1 MNPLTE
7 DMTHVRNSLLPGLL
21 QTVDFNVKNG
31 SPDLRLFEW
40 GNVFVQESP
49 GFKGIREILVLA
61 GVLHGNL
68 GRPNLHQPEKT
79 PVSFFALKGVI
90 QGLFDALHL
99 GKVTFQHGSEL
110 QPGYRV
116 MNELRVGSESLG
128 WMGEVDPN
136 YVTTLKL
143 KCGPVFAFEL
153 MVDPLLQRLEK
164 SLRYQPIIPY
174 PVIERDLNFVLDE
187 STSAGEVVEKIR
199 KNGREVLRS
208 VEPVNLFRH
217 ESLGAGKKSITF
229 HLVFQSPNI
238 TLEDRDVNPIV
249 EDIVRVVEKNFKAKL
264 R

>member
-7 DMTHVRNSLLPGLL
+7 DMTHVRTSLLPGLL
-21 QTVDFNVKNG
+21 QTVDFNIKNG

-49 GFKGIREILVLA
+49 GFEGIRETLLLA

-68 GRPNLHQPEKT
+68 NRPNLHQPEKT

-90 QGLFDALHL
+90 LGLFDALHL
-99 GKVTFQHGSEL
+99 GKVTFQPRSEL
-110 QPGYRV
+110 KPGYSV
-116 MNELRVGSESLG
+116 MKDLSVASEPIG
-128 WMGEVDPN
+128 WMGEVDPD

-153 MVDPLLQRLEK
+153 KVESLLRLLEK
-164 SLRYQPIIPY
+164 PLRYRPIIPY

-187 STSAGEVVEKIR
+187 TTPAGEVVEKIQ
-199 KNGREVLRS
+199 KNGRELLRS

-217 ESLGAGKKSITF
+217 ESLGAGKKSLTF
-229 HLVFQSPNI
+229 HLVFQSPDK
-238 TLEDRDVNPIV
+238 TLEDRDVNPII